1 MSAHKQ
7 RQDYASSLLV
17 DLKANRTTLPRQEA
31 LTGWLQEYVS
41 LGRSTDRE
49 TDAALA
55 TENLLAINAHLVA
68 FDIPATQRPSLN

>member
-1 MSAHKQ
+1 MSAHSQ

-31 LTGWLQEYVS
+31 LTGWLQEYVNQPR
-41 LGRSTDRE
+41 GTDRE
-49 TDAALA
+49 LDGALA

-68 FDIPATQRPSLN
+68 FDIPATKRPSLN